1 MITASFTPDIVAC
14 NLAATSKKH
23 LLQTLSNLAAAH
35 AGLCERKLLSAI
47 IKLENLGSTGI
58 GGGMALPHAVIETPA
73 RPVAMLATLQTAI
86 DFDSPDDIPVDVV
99 ALVLGTADDSNGYL
113 SMVNKASRALHHG
126 HARLRN
132 AGSEADILATLGD
145 LQDAAA

>member
-1 MITASFTPDIVAC
+1 MIIASFTPDIVAC
-14 NLAATSKKH
+14 KLAATSKKH
-23 LLQTLSNLAAAH
+23 LLQTLSNLAATR
-35 AGLCERKLLSAI
+35 AGLCERTLLSAI
-47 IKLENLGSTGI
+47 IKREKLGSTGI
-58 GGGMALPHAVIETPA
+58 GRGMALPHAIIEIPA

-86 DFDSPDDIPVDVV
+86 DFGSPDDIPVDVV

-126 HARLRN
+126 HARLRD
-132 AGSEADILATLGD
+132 AGSEADILATLGE